1 MKAIK
6 SEGYIS
12 LTNEQNKP
20 IYCMRKN
27 AVSALVPDK
36 FNQPVAIESQTRS
49 SMCGDHCPFFE
60 IENRINDERDG
71 KIVTISCGHIEITY
85 GIEKITDNDKPSL
98 TI

>member
-1 MKAIK
+1 MKAMK

-12 LTNEQNKP
+12 LTNDQNKP

-60 IENRINDERDG
+60 IENGIGEG
-71 KIVTISCGHIEITY
+71 KIVTLSCSHIEITF
-85 GIEKITDNDKPSL
+85 GIEKIIDNDKPSL
-98 TI
+98 TL